1 MKPSFL
7 FLVSILTCTGQLLA
21 QGAAPA
27 PTPAVSDEARP
38 LEVEEPIR
46 LAIISAESEYAQV
59 EQTLNYYLQGG
70 TNNNFDMLSRAFH
83 ETATMK
89 YIRNGEYVEVNA
101 LEFFRNGMDPNR
113 PPSNRTT
120 RIVSI
125 NIAGNAASARVEAAY
140 ENFTF
145 VDYMNLL
152 KIDDEWKVVSKI
164 FFRQE

>member
-1 MKPSFL
+1 MKLTTFL
-7 FLVSILTCTGQLLA
+7 FLSLFLSVGQLQA
-21 QGAAPA
+21 QGATDPAAPSRSDQS
-27 PTPAVSDEARP
+27 AVVA
-38 LEVEEPIR
+38 VEEPITR
-46 LAIISAESEYAQV
+46 AVSSADSDYALI
-59 EQTLNYYLQGG
+59 EQTLNYYLHGG

-113 PPSNRTT
+113 PPSDRKT
-120 RIVSI
+120 RIASI
-125 NIAGNAASARVEAAY
+125 NIAGNAASARVEAEYAT
-140 ENFTF
+140 FTF

-152 KIDDEWKVVSKI
+152 KIDGEWKVVSKI